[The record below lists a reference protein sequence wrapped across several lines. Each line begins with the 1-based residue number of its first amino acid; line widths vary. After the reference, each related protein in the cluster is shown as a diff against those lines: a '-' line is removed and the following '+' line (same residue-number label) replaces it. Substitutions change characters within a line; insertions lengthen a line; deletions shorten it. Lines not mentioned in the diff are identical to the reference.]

1 MGKFTMQGTVV
12 NRDAGMNFFFSFFP
26 KTGHFE
32 HIIRHDIKNFEKK
45 IKFFSFGFLK
55 SLI

>member
-1 MGKFTMQGTVV
+1 MQGTVV

-32 HIIRHDIKNFEKK
+32 HIIRHDIQIFEKK